1 MGAGL
6 SGCTLGYLLRKQGF
20 SVLLLERKDAKKKDK
35 LCGGILT
42 RKSVR
47 LLKEIYGEEAIG
59 TLPLSDNYTV
69 SSTNQGNRITLADS
83 KVKTIPRKV
92 LDDFVLEKY
101 LSAGGVLLDKVTFS
115 SLDPVGHRITVAG
128 QTYAYDVLVGADGVL
143 SAVRKT
149 VTGTQQP
156 TNLALEIQVP
166 EQSDQM
172 IIAFQSDLTGY
183 YYQIPNVQ
191 GTIYGIGDV
200 SGGSEKA
207 KEKLKTFYGKG
218 PLPKVRGAYLP
229 TGNAVLLHAPHDI
242 YFVGDAAGLIFP
254 LPAKAFTAHCVPRRR
269 SAPPAPPSSMNL
281 PCCVPGRPCLN
292 TKWYSASFTL
302 FRFET
307 LCSALTFGFR
317 RSTSW

>member
-1 MGAGL
+1 
-6 SGCTLGYLLRKQGF
+6 
-20 SVLLLERKDAKKKDK
+20 
-35 LCGGILT
+35 
-42 RKSVR
+42 
-47 LLKEIYGEEAIG
+47 
-59 TLPLSDNYTV
+59 
-69 SSTNQGNRITLADS
+69 
-83 KVKTIPRKV
+83 
-92 LDDFVLEKY
+92 
-101 LSAGGVLLDKVTFS
+101 LDKVTFS
-115 SLDPVGHRITVAG
+115 SLDPVGHRITVAD

-207 KEKLKTFYGKG
+207 KEKLKAFYGKG

-254 LPAKAFTAHCVPRRR
+254 ITGEGIYSALR
-269 SAPPAPPSSMNL
+269 SAQALSTS
-281 PCCVPGRPCLN
+281 R
-292 TKWYSASFTL
+292 SAKQYEFAMLRTRKTL
-302 FRFET
+302 FKHKVVFRFIY
-307 LCSALTFGFR
+307 FIPFR
-317 RSTSW
+317 NFMFRSYFWLPPLHKLVDKGLDEIL